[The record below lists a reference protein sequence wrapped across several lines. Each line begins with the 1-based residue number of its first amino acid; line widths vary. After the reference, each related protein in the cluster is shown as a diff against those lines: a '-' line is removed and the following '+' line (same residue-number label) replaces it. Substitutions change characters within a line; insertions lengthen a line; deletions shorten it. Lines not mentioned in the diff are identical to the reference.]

1 MNFLQTEANSPPLNL
16 DRLWLVLTK
25 TIWWKQ
31 LCASSESRPQ
41 EGASV
46 LSLRKLPVKCVHIHA
61 HLPDA
66 ERSKA

>member
-1 MNFLQTEANSPPLNL
+1 MNFQQTETSSPPLNL
-16 DRLWLVLTK
+16 DRLWLVFTK

-41 EGASV
+41 ESLSV
-46 LSLRKLPVKCVHIHA
+46 FSLRKLPLKCVHIHA
-61 HLPDA
+61 HLLDT